1 MVKYW
6 QVTQRFG
13 CDVLELNFLN
23 EFGIKHGL
31 VIKTQ
36 GRDIDEAGVYRSL
49 SARHKTVV
57 TSQVHGCDIRRVDS
71 MFDKFYPHR
80 VEADGLMTDRNDVV
94 LTIHTADCLPVYLAS
109 SDRRCLALVHA
120 GWKGT
125 ADKFAAKA
133 VDVFCSEYGLSPK
146 ELVAAIGPGIEA
158 DCYQVGS
165 EVAERFQPEHA
176 RADANGKWLLDLRNA
191 NRDQLL
197 TAGMKP
203 CNIYVSDF
211 CTKCHSGMFHSYRR
225 EGKLKGK
232 MIAFMEAP
240 DD

>member
-6 QVTQRFG
+6 QVIQRFG
-13 CDVLELNFLN
+13 CDVLEFNFLN
-23 EFGIKHGL
+23 EFGIKHGF
-31 VIKTQ
+31 VIKTD
-36 GRDIDEAGVYRSL
+36 GRDIDEAGVYKTMSTGR
-49 SARHKTVV
+49 KTVV
-57 TSQVHGCDIRRVDS
+57 TTQVHGCSICRADS
-71 MFDKFYPHR
+71 MFDKFYPVK
-80 VEADGLMTDRNDVV
+80 VEADGLMTDRSDVI
-94 LTIHTADCLPVYLAS
+94 LTIHTADCLPVFLAS

-125 ADKFAAKA
+125 AARFAARA
-133 VDVFCSEYGLSPK
+133 VESFCSEYGLRPR

-165 EVAERFQPEHA
+165 DVAETFPPEYLKS
-176 RADANGKWLLDLRNA
+176 DAPGKWLLDLRSA

-197 TAGMKP
+197 AAGMKP

-211 CTKCHSGMFHSYRR
+211 CTKCHSEMFHSYRR

-232 MIAFMEAP
+232 MIAFMEVQ

>member
-13 CDVLELNFLN
+13 CDVLEFNFLN
-23 EFGIKHGL
+23 EFGIRHGL

-36 GRDIDEAGVYRSL
+36 GRDIDDAYAYQSM
-49 SARHKTVV
+49 SKMYKTVV
-57 TSQVHGCDIRRVDS
+57 TSQVHGCDICRVDS
-71 MFDKFYPHR
+71 TFDKFYPAK
-80 VEADGLMTDRNDVV
+80 VEADGLMTDRSDVV

-120 GWKGT
+120 GWRGT

-133 VDVFCSEYGLSPK
+133 VDAFCTEYGLSPK
-146 ELVAAIGPGIEA
+146 ELVAAIGPGIET
-158 DCYQVGS
+158 DCYQVGP
-165 EVAERFQPEHA
+165 EVAERFQPEYVNP
-176 RADANGKWLLDLRNA
+176 DTNGKWLLDLRSA
-191 NRDQLL
+191 NRQQLL
-197 TAGMKP
+197 SAGMKP

-211 CTKCHSGMFHSYRR
+211 CTKCHPGMFHSYRR
-225 EGKLKGK
+225 EGKVKGK
-232 MIAFMEAP
+232 MIAFMEAE